1 MDNIARLFRKI
12 RIIIHR
18 IFNFWIYL
26 HGNKVKLY
34 GIPKFIYGSK
44 VHFGRM
50 NRVND
55 GVVFHAKN
63 HIYLGDNVTFSFGV
77 SIITESYDTS
87 SYDTY
92 VSKKHLGASV
102 HIGNNVWLGANSIV
116 LPGVTIADDIIVGAG
131 SVVTHD
137 LLEEKSIYAGN
148 PAKKIKR
155 IGE

>member
-1 MDNIARLFRKI
+1 MDNVGRIFNKI
-12 RIIIHR
+12 RIVIHR
-18 IFNFWIYL
+18 ILNFWIYL
-26 HGNKVKLY
+26 PKNKVKLY
-34 GIPKFIYGSK
+34 GVPKFIYGSK
-44 VHFGRM
+44 VHFGNM

-63 HIYLGDNVTFSFGV
+63 HIYLGDNITFSFGV
-77 SIITESYDTS
+77 SIITESYDIS
-87 SYDTY
+87 SYDQY
-92 VSKKHLGASV
+92 MSRKHLGDSIR
-102 HIGNNVWLGANSIV
+102 IGNNVWLGANVIV

-137 LLEEKSIYAGN
+137 LLEEKNIYAGN